1 MLSALKT
8 GCVFQPSCVSPQVVL
23 RGAPDT
29 LSVKPFLSRSFV
41 VCSTCWVGIWV
52 REVIKCNRCV
62 VGGLTFGTF
71 FKLRGRVFW
80 AAFGHVVELGLEKLL
95 ITMVERCRRE

>member
-8 GCVFQPSCVSPQVVL
+8 GCVLQPSWVSPEVLL

-29 LSVKPFLSRSFV
+29 LCAKPFLSRSFV

-52 REVIKCNRCV
+52 REVIKCNCFVRRRFDIRRFFQV
-62 VGGLTFGTF
+62 AWSRILGGIWT
-71 FKLRGRVFW
+71 
-80 AAFGHVVELGLEKLL
+80 
-95 ITMVERCRRE
+95 CC

>member
-23 RGAPDT
+23 RGAPHT

-52 REVIKCNRCV
+52 REVIKFNRFV
-62 VGGLTFGTF
+62 RWRFDIWHFFQVARSRILGGIWT
-71 FKLRGRVFW
+71 
-80 AAFGHVVELGLEKLL
+80 
-95 ITMVERCRRE
+95 CR